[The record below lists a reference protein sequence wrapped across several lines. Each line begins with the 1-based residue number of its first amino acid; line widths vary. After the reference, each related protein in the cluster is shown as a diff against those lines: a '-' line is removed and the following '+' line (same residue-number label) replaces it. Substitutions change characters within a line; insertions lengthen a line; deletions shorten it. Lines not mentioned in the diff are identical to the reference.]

1 MKEKWNCM
9 ESQAVFEV
17 GNSIIANIS
26 KGTAFLPKELRHRRR
41 SGTFWGYEATV
52 SNQTSLQIN

>member
-1 MKEKWNCM
+1 MGSKP
-9 ESQAVFEV
+9 VFEV

-26 KGTAFLPKELRHRRR
+26 KGMAFLPKDLQHRRR
-41 SGTFWGYEATV
+41 SGTFWGYEGTV

>member
-1 MKEKWNCM
+1 M

-17 GNSIIANIS
+17 RNSIIGNIS
-26 KGTAFLPKELRHRRR
+26 KGTAFLPKDLRHRRR